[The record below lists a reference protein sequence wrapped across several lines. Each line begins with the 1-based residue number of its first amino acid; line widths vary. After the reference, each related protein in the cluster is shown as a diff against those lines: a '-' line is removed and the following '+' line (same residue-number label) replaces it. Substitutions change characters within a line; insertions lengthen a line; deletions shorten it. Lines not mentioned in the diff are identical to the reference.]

1 MAFIEHELKF
11 LLTEDRFEEV
21 RKQAKSLL
29 PQASLRVIT
38 QVNHY
43 YDTKELS
50 LHEQGITLRIREIDG
65 QFQGEIKRHNFGKSH
80 DSREDSFEV
89 SGLPPMLSV
98 DGVEAAPLGS
108 LETVRES
115 LIVPGHFRL
124 DFDTSTYWGRRDYE
138 LEIEF
143 QEGALP
149 AVLELV
155 SRLGLEGAGKMP
167 GKYSRFLSARDF
179 FLKTR

>member
-11 LLTEDRFEEV
+11 LLPEDRFEAV

-29 PQASLRVIT
+29 PEASLCIIT

-43 YDTKELS
+43 YDTNALD
-50 LHEQGITLRIREIDG
+50 LHRQGITLRIREIDG

-80 DSREDSFEV
+80 DSKEESFEAN
-89 SGLPPMLSV
+89 GLPHTLFV
-98 DGVEAAPLGS
+98 DGVRASSLGS

-115 LIVPGHFRL
+115 LILPQYRL

-143 QEGALP
+143 QDGALP
-149 AVLELV
+149 EVLALV
-155 SRLGLEGAGKMP
+155 SGLGLEGAGKMP

>member
-11 LLTEDRFEEV
+11 LLPEDRFEAV
-21 RKQAKSLL
+21 RKQAKALL
-29 PQASLRVIT
+29 PEASLCSVT

-43 YDTKELS
+43 YDTEALD
-50 LHEQGITLRIREIDG
+50 LHRQGVTLRIREIEG
-65 QFQGEIKRHNFGKSH
+65 HFHGEIKRHNFGKSH
-80 DSREDSFEV
+80 DSKEESFRV
-89 SGLPPMLSV
+89 DGLPKMLTV
-98 DGVEAAPLGS
+98 DGVWASPLGS

-115 LIVPGHFRL
+115 LVMPQYRL

-149 AVLELV
+149 EVLALV
-155 SRLGLEGAGKMP
+155 SGLGLEGAGKMP

>member
-1 MAFIEHELKF
+1 MTFIEHELKF
-11 LLTEDRFEEV
+11 LLSEDRFEEL

-29 PQASLRVIT
+29 PEASLCVVT

-43 YDTKELS
+43 YDTSDLA
-50 LHEQGITLRIREIDG
+50 LHTQGITLRIREIEG
-65 QFQGEIKRHNFGKSH
+65 RLQGEIKRHNFGKSH
-80 DSREDSFEV
+80 DSKEERFAVE
-89 SGLPPMLSV
+89 GLPQVLTV
-98 DGVEAAPLGS
+98 DGVEASLLGS

-115 LIVPGHFRL
+115 LILPDFRL
-124 DFDTSTYWGRRDYE
+124 DFDISTYWGRRDYE

-143 QEGALP
+143 REGALP
-149 AVLELV
+149 KVLELV
-155 SRLGLEGAGKMP
+155 SHLGLEDAGKMP

>member
-11 LLTEDRFEEV
+11 LLSEDRFEAV
-21 RKQAKSLL
+21 RKQADVLL
-29 PQASLRVIT
+29 PEASLCSVT
-38 QVNHY
+38 QVNYY
-43 YDTKELS
+43 YDTPELA
-50 LHEQGITLRIREIDG
+50 LHKQGITLRIREING
-65 QFQGEIKRHNFGKSH
+65 CFRGEIKRHDFGKSH
-80 DSREDSFEV
+80 DSREESFEV
-89 SGLPPMLSV
+89 VGLPEILTV
-98 DGVEAAPLGS
+98 DGIEASPLGA

-115 LIVPGHFRL
+115 LILPEFRL

-143 QEGALP
+143 QEGSYD
-149 AVLELV
+149 AVLALV
-155 SRLGLEGAGKMP
+155 SRLDLGDVGKMP

>member
-1 MAFIEHELKF
+1 MATIEHELKF
-11 LLTEDRFEEV
+11 LLSEDRFAEV
-21 RKQAKSLL
+21 RKQAKALL
-29 PQASLRVIT
+29 PEASMCLVT

-43 YDTKELS
+43 YDTAALEL
-50 LHEQGITLRIREIDG
+50 HRRGVTLRIREIEG
-65 QFQGEIKRHNFGKSH
+65 RLQGEIKRHNFGKSH
-80 DSREDSFEV
+80 DSQEESFEV
-89 SGLPPMLSV
+89 DGLPGVLTV
-98 DGVEAAPLGS
+98 DGIEAAPLGT

-115 LIVPGHFRL
+115 LILPAFRL

-149 AVLELV
+149 QVLGLV
-155 SRLGLEGAGKMP
+155 SRLGLGDAGKMP
-167 GKYSRFLSARDF
+167 GKYSRFLSAREF